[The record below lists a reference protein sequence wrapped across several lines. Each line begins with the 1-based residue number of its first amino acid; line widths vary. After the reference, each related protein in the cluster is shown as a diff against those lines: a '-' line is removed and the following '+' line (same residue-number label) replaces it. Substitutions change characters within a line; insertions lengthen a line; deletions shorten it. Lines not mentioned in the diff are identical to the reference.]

1 MNEVPPGWT
10 TTRLGDLG
18 DVRLGKML
26 DKAKNQLITNELRQR
41 ETSNG
46 KALAL
51 ASSAVLLGDPNRV
64 NTDLAKLQAVSAA
77 DVQRVMKKYFTDANR
92 LVIYY
97 LPDAAKTKT
106 TPATS
111 GKNNRAPG
119 ALWEQA
125 SAAAIGKGQEGGG
138 SAK

>member
-26 DKAKNQLITNELRQR
+26 DKAKNQLVTNELRQR

-51 ASSAVLLGDPNRV
+51 GSSAVLLGDPNRV
-64 NTDLAKLQAVSAA
+64 NTELDRLQSVTAA
-77 DVQRVMKKYFTDANR
+77 DIQRVAKKYFKQENR
-92 LVIYY
+92 SVLLLYRK
-97 LPDAAKTKT
+97 PAA
-106 TPATS
+106 
-111 GKNNRAPG
+111 G
-119 ALWEQA
+119 AVA
-125 SAAAIGKGQEGGG
+125 GGVQ
-138 SAK
+138 